1 MEDIRQKIEK
11 AKRDE
16 DCFAEL
22 VREYEKHILYAAY
35 RTVGHYVSKSDDEW
49 SVAMMAF
56 YEAVRSYDA
65 EKGSFVK
72 FSEMVIRRRVIDQ
85 LQHHGKYRPEV
96 TADIEEEFSNEPAPE
111 PSGTDNPV
119 RDEIEA
125 FSGLLEEYGLVFRD
139 LAKSSPKSRKTKHS
153 CALAVQAL
161 LEHPELARQMRS
173 RRTLPMKQI
182 EEISGVPRKI
192 LDRHRKYIIAAAEI
206 LLGDYPHL
214 QEYVRYIRGGRI

>member
-111 PSGTDNPV
+111 RCGT
-119 RDEIEA
+119 
-125 FSGLLEEYGLVFRD
+125 
-139 LAKSSPKSRKTKHS
+139 KSRPFRVFWRNTDWSSGILRNPPPNPGK
-153 CALAVQAL
+153 
-161 LEHPELARQMRS
+161 RS
-173 RRTLPMKQI
+173 IPVHWRCRPFWN
-182 EEISGVPRKI
+182 
-192 LDRHRKYIIAAAEI
+192 
-206 LLGDYPHL
+206 
-214 QEYVRYIRGGRI
+214 IRN